1 MKDDFFKMAPSL
13 ILLMKEENHSP
24 SQLELELLFQAGK
37 SVSWAWKLEKE
48 PKLWLTLTM
57 DMAMKGEE
65 LSQVEP
71 QWFSVSNS
79 LICGLQSKI
88 RLKKSLKWKNQLL
101 SQAMNKLHNP
111 LKKSKKN
118 SMRQL
123 SVTKLMINLF
133 LLKKI
138 KKLLLA
144 LLRFQNQ
151 ICLVHKCQNQQNLN
165 PKFKALQNQSH

>member
-1 MKDDFFKMAPSL
+1 MKDDFFKMVPSL

-24 SQLELELLFQAGK
+24 SQLELELWFQDGK
-37 SVSWAWKLEKE
+37 LVSWAWKLEKE
-48 PKLWLTLTM
+48 LKSWLILTM
-57 DMAMKGEE
+57 DMVMKGEE

-71 QWFSVSNS
+71 QWFSVLNS

-88 RLKKSLKWKNQLL
+88 RLKKNLKWKNQLL
-101 SQAMNKLHNP
+101 SQALNKFHN
-111 LKKSKKN
+111 LLNKSKKN

-151 ICLVHKCQNQQNLN
+151 TCLVHKCQNQQNLN
-165 PKFKALQNQSH
+165 PKSKNLLNLSH